1 MHLNEARITI
11 RLPWPNLLRKPDACY
26 QVLEMN
32 KAQIIA
38 IIVAALLFLGLY
50 GGLSTKTDKQKVVE
64 QSRSLQGE
72 STSFE
77 SLLADATAHLS
88 SAQQVQLSD
97 FEQRMQNNAGQET
110 GQVALLKELSGWW
123 YNLGQLPIAGGY
135 AEQVA
140 EIERSDSSWSVAGG
154 TYFNALMQSND
165 PPLRQYCA
173 GRAVKAFES
182 AASLAPDVVEHRVN
196 LALVWAENPPPNNPM
211 QAVLML
217 RDLETKH
224 PSSPSVYNALGRL
237 AIKTGQWE
245 RAIERL
251 EKSWSLEKRNSNTP
265 CLLAKAY
272 EGAGNIAKSNEFAQY
287 CNANRSQ

>member
-1 MHLNEARITI
+1 
-11 RLPWPNLLRKPDACY
+11 
-26 QVLEMN
+26 MN

-38 IIVAALLFLGLY
+38 IVITALLFVGLY
-50 GGLSTKTDKQKVVE
+50 AGLSTKTDKQKTVE

-77 SLLADATAHLS
+77 SLLADARAHLG
-88 SAQQVQLSD
+88 SAQQAQLSD
-97 FEQRMQNNAGQET
+97 FEQRLQKSTAQGPA
-110 GQVALLKELSGWW
+110 QVAVLKELSGWW
-123 YNLGQLPIAGGY
+123 YDLGQLPIAGGY

-140 EIERSDSSWSVAGG
+140 EIERADSSWSVAGG

-165 PPLRQYCA
+165 PIVRQYCA

-217 RDLETKH
+217 RDLESKY
-224 PSSPSVYNALGRL
+224 PNSASVYNALGRL

-245 RAIERL
+245 KAIQRL
-251 EKSWSLEKRNSNTP
+251 EQSWALEKRNSNTP

-287 CNANRSQ
+287 CNANRRQ